1 MGTYTKMISQN
12 SDKKLIIMDNRNS
25 SRMKPKLPPLKM
37 VNEQASS
44 RNNQPQ
50 TAAIMEDTILELPDE
65 EEIETKGIK
74 RTYSLSTAKP
84 LRNQDVLA
92 NRPKLNRQKTL

>member
-1 MGTYTKMISQN
+1 MIPQN
-12 SDKKLIIMDNRNS
+12 SDKKLIIMDNRNP
-25 SRMKPKLPPLKM
+25 SRLKPKLPPLKM
-37 VNEQASS
+37 VTPYEQGM

-74 RTYSLSTAKP
+74 RTYSL
-84 LRNQDVLA
+84 R
-92 NRPKLNRQKTL
+92 

>member
-1 MGTYTKMISQN
+1 MISQN
-12 SDKKLIIMDNRNS
+12 SDKKLIIMDNRNP

-74 RTYSLSTAKP
+74 RTYSL
-84 LRNQDVLA
+84 R
-92 NRPKLNRQKTL
+92 